1 MNQMNEKST
10 IPTWLNISLLIFIF
24 ISYLV
29 EYFFTPETVQKARYE
44 YFFDKSPFMATV
56 SAVLLVLVLITV
68 GALLV
73 RLFWN
78 KFVAD
83 VFKIRTITLQEAIA
97 ILLIVAI
104 LTK

>member
-1 MNQMNEKST
+1 MNQLNEKST
-10 IPTWLNISLLIFIF
+10 IPVWLNISLLIFIF
-24 ISYLV
+24 ISYLA
-29 EYFFTPETVQKARYE
+29 EYFFAPETVQKAPYE

-56 SAVLLVLVLITV
+56 AAVLLVLVLIGV
-68 GALLV
+68 GASLL

-83 VFKIRTITLQEAIA
+83 VFKIRNVTFQEAIA
-97 ILLIVAI
+97 IILVMAI